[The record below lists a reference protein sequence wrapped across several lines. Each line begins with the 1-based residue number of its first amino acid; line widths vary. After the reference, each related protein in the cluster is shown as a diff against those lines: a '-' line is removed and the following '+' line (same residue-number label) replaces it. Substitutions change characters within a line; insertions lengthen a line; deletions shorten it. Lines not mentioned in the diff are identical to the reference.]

1 MSEMNASLSAARQFV
16 RTLRV
21 GRYRGRERTTPCGF
35 QAVEAR
41 GVLLATRY
49 RSEKARRDF
58 LSAHAETLGMNTGV
72 TGYDSKQHI
81 CNIYLWE
88 RKKQNKN
95 NRKYASV
102 AQTPRQGRHSK
113 AQLLTSITRDLKDH
127 REESPGVSLGQRITR
142 LPKHW

>member
-72 TGYDSKQHI
+72 TGYESKQHI

-102 AQTPRQGRHSK
+102 VHLHRHPDKDAIARPSSSRQS
-113 AQLLTSITRDLKDH
+113 QEI
-127 REESPGVSLGQRITR
+127 
-142 LPKHW
+142 

>member
-1 MSEMNASLSAARQFV
+1 MSRALTEMNASLSAARQFV
-16 RTLRV
+16 RTLR
-21 GRYRGRERTTPCGF
+21 RYRGRERTTPCGF

-102 AQTPRQGRHSK
+102 VHLHRHPDKDAIARPSSSRQS
-113 AQLLTSITRDLKDH
+113 QEI
-127 REESPGVSLGQRITR
+127 
-142 LPKHW
+142 